1 LSLDAIGSNGPI
13 DCREETLVKE
23 SNMSIEWAPLG
34 FESDM
39 SMEVR
44 DNTLG
49 ETYVLDSSVPFN
61 VSVRFEIPP
70 PVIPTLGG
78 SFRIRVYAESVGPGP
93 EQQIG
98 PTALVP
104 VTGAA
109 SYTHVLAIPANTL
122 PGEGQA
128 SGGVIVS
135 GVYKLVAVLQHL
147 NPGANEVS
155 GYAESTGLIQM
166 RTP

>member
-1 LSLDAIGSNGPI
+1 MG
-13 DCREETLVKE
+13 
-23 SNMSIEWAPLG
+23 IEWAPLG

-49 ETYVLDSSVPFN
+49 ETYVLDSNVPFN
-61 VSVRFEIPP
+61 VSVRWDIPA
-70 PVIPTLGG
+70 PVVPTLGG
-78 SFRIRVYAESVGPGP
+78 SFRIRVYAESIGPGD
-93 EQQIG
+93 EKQIG
-98 PTALVP
+98 LTATVP

-109 SYTHVLAIPANTL
+109 NYAAVIGVGAHELK
-122 PGEGQA
+122 GEGES
-128 SGGVIVS
+128 SGVGTETVS

-147 NPGANEVS
+147 NPGPNEVS
-155 GYAESTGLIQM
+155 GYAEATGLIQM

>member
-1 LSLDAIGSNGPI
+1 MG
-13 DCREETLVKE
+13 
-23 SNMSIEWAPLG
+23 IEWAPLG
-34 FESDM
+34 FESAM

-49 ETYVLDSSVPFN
+49 ETSVLDANNPFSVG
-61 VSVRFEIPP
+61 VRFEIPP
-70 PVIPTLGG
+70 PVVSTLGG

-98 PTALVP
+98 PTTLVP

-109 SYTHVLAIPANTL
+109 SYTTVIAVPGNTL
-122 PGEGQA
+122 PGENTG
-128 SGGVIVS
+128 IS

-147 NPGANEVS
+147 NPVANEVS
-155 GYAESTGLIQM
+155 GYAESSGLIQL
-166 RTP
+166 REP

>member
-1 LSLDAIGSNGPI
+1 MG
-13 DCREETLVKE
+13 
-23 SNMSIEWAPLG
+23 IEWAPLG

-39 SMEVR
+39 TMEVR

-49 ETYVLDSSVPFN
+49 ETYVLDSGLPFN
-61 VSVRFEIPP
+61 VTVRWEVPAN
-70 PVIPTLGG
+70 VVPTLGG
-78 SFRIRVYAESVGPGP
+78 SFRIRVYAESIGPGP
-93 EQQIG
+93 ELQIG
-98 PTALVP
+98 PTAVEPVNFTTDYATVITVP
-104 VTGAA
+104 GG
-109 SYTHVLAIPANTL
+109 TL

-147 NPGANEVS
+147 NLGPNEVS
-155 GYAESTGLIQM
+155 GYAESCGFIQM

>member
-1 LSLDAIGSNGPI
+1 MG
-13 DCREETLVKE
+13 
-23 SNMSIEWAPLG
+23 IEWAPLG

-39 SMEVR
+39 SIEVR

-49 ETYVLDSSVPFN
+49 ETNVLDADNPFSVG
-61 VSVRFEIPP
+61 VRFEIPP
-70 PVIPTLGG
+70 PVVPTLGG

-98 PTALVP
+98 PTTLVP

-109 SYTHVLAIPANTL
+109 SYTTVIAVPGNTL
-122 PGEGQA
+122 LGEGA
-128 SGGVIVS
+128 GAPPVS

-147 NPGANEVS
+147 NPTPNEVS
-155 GYAESTGLIQM
+155 GYAESSGLIQL
-166 RTP
+166 REP

>member
-1 LSLDAIGSNGPI
+1 MG
-13 DCREETLVKE
+13 
-23 SNMSIEWAPLG
+23 IEWAPLG

-39 SMEVR
+39 SIEVR

-49 ETYVLDSSVPFN
+49 ETNVLDADNPFSVG
-61 VSVRFEIPP
+61 VRFEIPP
-70 PVIPTLGG
+70 PVVPTLGG
-78 SFRIRVYAESVGPGP
+78 SFRIRVYAESIGPGQ

-98 PTALVP
+98 ATTLVP

-109 SYTHVLAIPANTL
+109 SYTTVIPIAGNSL
-122 PGEGQA
+122 LGEGA
-128 SGGVIVS
+128 GAPPVS

-155 GYAESTGLIQM
+155 GYAESSGLIQV
-166 RTP
+166 RQP

>member
-1 LSLDAIGSNGPI
+1 MIKEI
-13 DCREETLVKE
+13 D
-23 SNMSIEWAPLG
+23 MSIEWAPLG

-39 SMEVR
+39 TLQVR

-49 ETYVLDSSVPFN
+49 ETSVLDSGEAFN

-78 SFRIRVYAESVGPGP
+78 SFRIRVYAESVGPG
-93 EQQIG
+93 EEKQIG
-98 PTALVP
+98 ATALVP

-109 SYTHVLAIPANTL
+109 AYTTVINVPGGTLA
-122 PGEGQA
+122 GEGA
-128 SGGVIVS
+128 AAGGVIVS

-155 GYAESTGLIQM
+155 GYAESSGLIQM